1 MSADIITII
10 CVLFFLLLVF
20 SGVFNKKEIDKK
32 GPNINSKSNKYLELI
47 DCIKKIKINLN
58 PQEKLLIQNL
68 DEFYIKKEI
77 EKYFEIIFLF
87 YEDLIEYKG
96 GFEAYMNS
104 FLEDN
109 ILLKKHSEEE
119 YVPINW
125 AKIYRIRKK
134 NENLDFTLSE
144 LAKITKPCS
153 KCLNKEFIFIKS
165 HKNRTKFLF
174 KCSKCKNDIS
184 FKFKYQRFEFDDF
197 FGDLNMCGDE
207 PNLIGLAKKL
217 TGKYYELESFRR
229 NISFI
234 ATLEE
239 NSNKTFDEANFYDS
253 ESWNSLENERA
264 QYLKLERKR
273 KKREIDKQGKRGE
286 KPSRKISQTVQ
297 DKVWRR
303 DEGKCQKCGSK
314 EKLEFD
320 HIIPFSKGG
329 ANTYRNIQ
337 LLCESCNRSKS
348 DKIG

>member
-1 MSADIITII
+1 MSADVITII
-10 CVLFFLLLVF
+10 CVLFFLLLVI

-32 GPNINSKSNKYLELI
+32 GPIINSKSKKYLELI

-58 PQEKLLIQNL
+58 PQEELLIQNL
-68 DEFYIKKEI
+68 DEFYINKEI
-77 EKYFEIIFLF
+77 EKYFEMIFPLDK
-87 YEDLIEYKG
+87 DLIEYKG

-109 ILLKKHSEEE
+109 ILLKYSEDE

-144 LAKITKPCS
+144 MAKITKPCS
-153 KCLNKEFIFIKS
+153 KCFNNEFIFIKRK
-165 HKNRTKFLF
+165 KNRYKFLF
-174 KCSKCKNDIS
+174 ECSKCKNDIS

-197 FGDLNMCGDE
+197 FGDLNMCGNE
-207 PNLIGLAKKL
+207 SNLIGLAKKL
-217 TGKYYELESFRR
+217 TGKYYDWESLRQ
-229 NISFI
+229 NISFK
-234 ATLEE
+234 AALVE
-239 NSNKTFDEANFYDS
+239 NSNNKFDEANFYDS
-253 ESWNSLENERA
+253 ESWSSLENERV

-273 KKREIDKQGKRGE
+273 KKREISKEVKRGE